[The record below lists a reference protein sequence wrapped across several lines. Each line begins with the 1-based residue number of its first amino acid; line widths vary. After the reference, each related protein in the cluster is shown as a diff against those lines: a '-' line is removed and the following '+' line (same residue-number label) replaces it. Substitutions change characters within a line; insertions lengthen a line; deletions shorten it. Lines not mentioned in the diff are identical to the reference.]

1 MKTKLKLIAL
11 SLLGGLFLWTS
22 AVLAIGQMSKPIT
35 VDLAIRGQ
43 EVTETLL
50 VYNSEKTS
58 QTFGLLADGAVAGW
72 AKFYLPDNFEQEI
85 TTVEVPA
92 EGTAEAVVVI
102 TVPSDTPNGLYEGSV
117 AVTSAPTEGS
127 GDGSSVGEQQR
138 VDRTVSINVTDQE
151 IIKLVTG
158 VIPVTYEVE
167 PNANLQIKLL
177 YDNQGN
183 IALKPGVQLK
193 IADADGKSVANTI
206 FPYPEDE
213 DAVKPGQQ
221 KTITVEW
228 PTGQMAQGRYRAD
241 VTILNDNEA
250 VDNDSFRFTVGKAG
264 MVAGAAF
271 ESSTALM
278 VGATT
283 LGAIVIALLMF
294 GIYLVSQ
301 NRKRNKAGNGGA

>member
-50 VYNSEKTS
+50 IYNSEKTN
-58 QTFGLLADGAVAGW
+58 QTFGLISDGDVAGW
-72 AKFYLPDNFEQEI
+72 AKFYLPGSFEQEI

-92 EGTAEAVVVI
+92 EGTTEAVVVI

-117 AVTSAPTEGS
+117 AVTSAPTAGS
-127 GDGSSVGEQQR
+127 DDGSSVGVQQR
-138 VDRTVSINVTDQE
+138 IDRAVSINVTDQE

-183 IALKPGVQLK
+183 ISLKPSVQLK
-193 IADADGKSVANTI
+193 VTDADGKSVANTI

-228 PTGQMAQGRYRAD
+228 PTGQLAQGRYQAD

-250 VDNDSFRFTVGKAG
+250 VDDDSFRFYVGKAG
-264 MVAGAAF
+264 TVAGAMF
-271 ESSTALM
+271 ESTTAM
-278 VGATT
+278 IVGATT
-283 LGAIVIALLMF
+283 VGAILIALVMF
-294 GIYLVSQ
+294 SIYLVTQ